1 MSDESFLFG
10 FRRYV
15 IGLENSHQSLN
26 QPKATFV
33 IILCYDWLLW
43 LCCDHLGLG
52 CKILNQKSLHK
63 HRGNRNGCRRR
74 DKNEFR
80 VIFFDWAYVEVPYR
94 TVRCKLHTRVTVI
107 RLFSIKAII
116 SIYYWNCKSDKATQL
131 SLKKKLHRTFN
142 LPRSSSAFEGSSRP
156 IEPFLFSQSHASLL
170 EELATFCSLHKIK
183 LTFKLLTP

>member
-15 IGLENSHQSLN
+15 IGLENSHHSLN

-43 LCCDHLGLG
+43 LCCDHFGLG
-52 CKILNQKSLHK
+52 CKTLNQKSLHK

-80 VIFFDWAYVEVPYR
+80 VFFLTELTLKYHIELYDVNYTPGWLSYDCFLVKPAQLNKSNY
-94 TVRCKLHTRVTVI
+94 LNLI
-107 RLFSIKAII
+107 
-116 SIYYWNCKSDKATQL
+116 WNCKSDKATQL
-131 SLKKKLHRTFN
+131 FLKKDFT
-142 LPRSSSAFEGSSRP
+142 E
-156 IEPFLFSQSHASLL
+156 
-170 EELATFCSLHKIK
+170 
-183 LTFKLLTP
+183 LLTYRGVLPHLKDQADPLSHSFFHKAMPHCSRNWPLSVLYIK